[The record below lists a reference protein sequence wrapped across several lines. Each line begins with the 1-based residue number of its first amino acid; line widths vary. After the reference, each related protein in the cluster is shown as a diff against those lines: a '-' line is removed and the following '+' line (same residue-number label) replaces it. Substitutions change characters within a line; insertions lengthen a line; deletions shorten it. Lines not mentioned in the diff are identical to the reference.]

1 MMIPCP
7 GFRELENLSDM
18 RHDTTRHDTTR
29 LVPLADSIHS
39 FSLARYHVT
48 VTCNVHRRPSDVSPR
63 HERVKPNELL
73 YAFVEQAGEKRSDSD
88 ASTVQHSLEKETSTS
103 QEARS
108 AAPDR
113 EATVHTVVLV
123 RDSGICQADGKLSF
137 IVLYILFYLHIVSD
151 PAFFL

>member
-1 MMIPCP
+1 MIPCP
-7 GFRELENLSDM
+7 GFRGLENLSDM

-73 YAFVEQAGEKRSDSD
+73 YAFVEQAGEKRCD
-88 ASTVQHSLEKETSTS
+88 ASTAQYSTVQRKRHQPAKKPAVRLRI
-103 QEARS
+103 AR
-108 AAPDR
+108 P
-113 EATVHTVVLV
+113 
-123 RDSGICQADGKLSF
+123 Q
-137 IVLYILFYLHIVSD
+137 YIQ
-151 PAFFL
+151 